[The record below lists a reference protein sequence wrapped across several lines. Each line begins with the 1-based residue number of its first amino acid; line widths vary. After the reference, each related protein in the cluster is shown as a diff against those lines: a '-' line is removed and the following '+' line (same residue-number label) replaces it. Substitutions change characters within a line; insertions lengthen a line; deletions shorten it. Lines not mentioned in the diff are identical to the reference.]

1 MANKPKRLGLPADQT
16 PQPVFNRKL
25 YKKDEAGRIKIV
37 LFTDGTVLVRHMG
50 TGISRWFGPRDP
62 DADGFRRMF
71 EEAEGEPTVTPD
83 ARVPI
88 PGGDYLRA
96 VQREQDDTERRRFEP
111 DEANGFTA
119 GEGE

>member
-1 MANKPKRLGLPADQT
+1 MANKPKRLGLPADQV

-25 YKKDEAGRIKIV
+25 YKRNEAGRIKIV

-62 DADGFRRMF
+62 DADGFRGMF
-71 EEAEGEPTVTPD
+71 EEAEGEPTTPAD
-83 ARVPI
+83 ARYPI

-96 VQREQDDTERRRFEP
+96 LQREQDAHSQRSFGP
-111 DEANGFTA
+111 DEADGD
-119 GEGE
+119 GGS